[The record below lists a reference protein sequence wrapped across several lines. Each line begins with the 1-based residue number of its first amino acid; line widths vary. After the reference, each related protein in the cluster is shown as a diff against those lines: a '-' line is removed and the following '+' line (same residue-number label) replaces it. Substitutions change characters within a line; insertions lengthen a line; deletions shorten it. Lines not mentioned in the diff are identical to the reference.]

1 MKKTTKRILLLSCS
15 LMAAGLLFTGI
26 GFAAGGRPG
35 ISWTQKGIVSVSSQT
50 EYRLE
55 KTKINSFKNA
65 QIDINSMADIRI
77 LPSDDKN
84 YYIEYILDGDYN
96 EPSYEVKGDTLYL
109 SQDGSSISFINFGF
123 DFSNMS
129 NTKSYCNLYVPEN
142 IALGTLTVYND
153 AGNLSVS
160 SISADTADITLDY
173 GDLNIED
180 SSFKNLT
187 VDMDAGDVVTKS
199 VHAEVLSLINAFG
212 DSTLKDFS
220 GKEASVEIDS
230 GDFYMEA
237 NTLDSFNGEND
248 FGDMTLLLPEALK
261 MYTFDLNTDFGSIH
275 LPEDAPKGYYSEDEV
290 MEEYYKTDGE
300 TNKTIQITVDT
311 GDIEVKN
318 L

>member
-50 EYRLE
+50 EYILE
-55 KTKINSFKNA
+55 KTKIDSFKNV
-65 QIDINSMADIRI
+65 QIDINSMADLRI

-96 EPSYEVKGDTLYL
+96 EPSYEVKGDTLYFN
-109 SQDGSSISFINFGF
+109 QDGSSISFINFGF

-142 IALGTLTVYND
+142 TVLGTLTVYND
-153 AGNLSVS
+153 AGNFSVS
-160 SISADTADITLDY
+160 STSADTADITLDY

-261 MYTFDLNTDFGSIH
+261 IYTFDLNTDFGSIR
-275 LPEDAPKGYYSEDEV
+275 LPENAPKGYYSEDEV

-300 TNKTIQITVDT
+300 TNKTIHIIVDS
-311 GDIEVKN
+311 GDIEIKN